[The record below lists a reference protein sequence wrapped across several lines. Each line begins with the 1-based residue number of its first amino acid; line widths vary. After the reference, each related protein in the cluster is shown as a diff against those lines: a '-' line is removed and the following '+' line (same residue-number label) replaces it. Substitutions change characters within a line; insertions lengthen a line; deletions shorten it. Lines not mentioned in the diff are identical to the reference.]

1 MPFKIHEM
9 GQVGQLEC
17 ENILTVHA
25 HGMCHLGTG
34 SHFMATLSAPV
45 CFVDRVCPTRAQL
58 DVTTNNNNTCRYY
71 SCCRK
76 RAQTGA
82 NVVAGDDKKSVDMG
96 GVDAQTTDK
105 GGSFKCDDADKEESA
120 VNVDV
125 DADGSEGEW
134 VREGPL
140 LAPDCRVGFPFT
152 VKNWNVYLEKCTLQ
166 KELSL

>member
-1 MPFKIHEM
+1 MHTACVTWARGHISW
-9 GQVGQLEC
+9 QRSL
-17 ENILTVHA
+17 L
-25 HGMCHLGTG
+25 L
-34 SHFMATLSAPV
+34 V
-45 CFVDRVCPTRAQL
+45 CFVDHVCPTRAQL

-96 GVDAQTTDK
+96 GVAVETADMGSVDAQTTDK
-105 GGSFKCDDADKEESA
+105 GGSFKCDGADKEESA

-125 DADGSEGEW
+125 AADGSEGEW

-152 VKNWNVYLEKCTLQ
+152 VKNWNVYLEKCTL
-166 KELSL
+166 